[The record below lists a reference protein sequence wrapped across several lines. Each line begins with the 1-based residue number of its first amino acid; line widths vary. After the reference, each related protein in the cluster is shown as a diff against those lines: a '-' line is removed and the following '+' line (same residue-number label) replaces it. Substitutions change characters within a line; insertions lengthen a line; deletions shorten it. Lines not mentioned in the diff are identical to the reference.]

1 MYQEAQRITHDRKL
15 SSLLLSKENLERSN
29 SSLRFY
35 YAVSTV
41 AVPFLW
47 ESQPGTPKNTIATS
61 TIPPLTPPPSFHSIT
76 SNKKMAMSTRS
87 HKSKIIKIRKPSL
100 SSSSSSSGFSSNSQ
114 ELEVRGRRG
123 FHSKGLIKNMLLMI
137 VACAKFM

>member
-1 MYQEAQRITHDRKL
+1 MYQEAQQITHDRKL
-15 SSLLLSKENLERSN
+15 SSLLLSKENLESN

-61 TIPPLTPPPSFHSIT
+61 AIPPLTPPPSFYSIT
-76 SNKKMAMSTRS
+76 SNKKMTMSTRS
-87 HKSKIIKIRKPSL
+87 HKSKIIKLRKPSL
-100 SSSSSSSGFSSNSQ
+100 SSSSSSSWFSSNSQ

-123 FHSKGLIKNMLLMI
+123 FHSKGMIKNMLLMI

>member
-1 MYQEAQRITHDRKL
+1 MYQEAQRRTHDRKL
-15 SSLLLSKENLERSN
+15 SSLLLSKENLESS

-47 ESQPGTPKNTIATS
+47 ESQPGTPKNTMAAS

-76 SNKKMAMSTRS
+76 SNKKMTMSTRS
-87 HKSKIIKIRKPSL
+87 HKSKLIKLRKPSL
-100 SSSSSSSGFSSNSQ
+100 SSSSSSSWFSSNSQ

-123 FHSKGLIKNMLLMI
+123 FHSKGMIKNMLLMI